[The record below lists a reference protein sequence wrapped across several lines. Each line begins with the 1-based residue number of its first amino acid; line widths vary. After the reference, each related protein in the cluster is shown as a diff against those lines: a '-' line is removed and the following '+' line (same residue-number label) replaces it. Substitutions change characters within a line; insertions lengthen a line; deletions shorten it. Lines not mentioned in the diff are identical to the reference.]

1 MYPSKSPSKQIPP
14 KSALGN
20 LLLSEKGLKPSSRST
35 LVSPVLQQV
44 GKLAA
49 GVANVATEF
58 SVSGSATG
66 RQLFVFVYKR
76 CKYNFSKFF
85 CWLWGN
91 VMQIVMQR

>member
-1 MYPSKSPSKQIPP
+1 MYPNKSPSKQTPT

-20 LLLSEKGLKPSSRST
+20 LLLSEKGLKQSNRST

-49 GVANVATEF
+49 GVANVSTEF

-66 RQLFVFVYKR
+66 IQLSFFVQWFYE
-76 CKYNFSKFF
+76 KYEENNIIF
-85 CWLWGN
+85 CWL
-91 VMQIVMQR
+91 

>member
-1 MYPSKSPSKQIPP
+1 MNPNKSPNKQPQM

-20 LLLSEKGLKPSSRST
+20 LLLSEKASKVSNRPI
-35 LVSPVLQQV
+35 LVTPILQQV

-66 RQLFVFVYKR
+66 
-76 CKYNFSKFF
+76 
-85 CWLWGN
+85 
-91 VMQIVMQR
+91 I

>member
-1 MYPSKSPSKQIPP
+1 MYPNKSPSRQTPS

-20 LLLSEKGLKPSSRST
+20 LLLSEKGLRPSNRST

-49 GVANVATEF
+49 GVANVATEI

-66 RQLFVFVYKR
+66 SQVFIFV
-76 CKYNFSKFF
+76 
-85 CWLWGN
+85 
-91 VMQIVMQR
+91 